1 MLRPRACLWFEL
13 IASRDDLAAT
23 LQALAIAGA
32 VELQTHRRPA
42 LPWVMADASQ
52 LIERFDEMAK
62 RYRAHWP
69 AAAPGQVLHLPDPE
83 ATLRKRLAQLQA
95 WCSAADPLIA
105 ALERLAAEQ
114 RALADLA
121 RLLRATSALPP
132 ETGLLTAQG
141 RVWIEAQLLALPGD
155 APLPPLPAGVLP
167 HTVADDAD
175 GRVVLLVGSRDALAA
190 ASDALAACKARR
202 LEWPADLRGSLAEAD
217 HEVALRQGG
226 VAQRTRALQ
235 TDLHRLAQRHDLAAA
250 VAEIDGV
257 AWLIRHGTDL
267 PASERLV
274 WVTGWT
280 VAGNAAALCA
290 PLERLKLHAVVR
302 FGSPPPGL
310 EPPSRLDNPAWIR
323 RFEAFARL
331 LGQPGPR
338 EVDPSAWVAL
348 IAPLMFG
355 FMFGDVG
362 QGALL
367 CAVGWL
373 LRRRIPLLALLVPG
387 GAMAML
393 FGLLFGSVFARE
405 DLLPALWLHPL
416 QRPVTLLAVAVA
428 FGAAVLLGGL
438 VLSALQAH
446 WRGEARRW
454 WARDAGLVLA
464 YLSLLCAWAC
474 PPLGWLVGA
483 GAMWFAFG
491 SILDTPS
498 SRAAALAGGLA
509 QFVEQVLQLTV
520 NTVSFARVGA
530 FALAHA
536 GLSLAVVGVAEAA
549 GGLGYWVVLVL
560 GNAVIIGLEGL
571 VVGIQT
577 TRLLLFEFFVRFVK
591 GSGRPFRPLQ
601 PPWAQNPLPIRSPP

>member
-1 MLRPRACLWFEL
+1 MLRPRACQWFEL
-13 IASRDDLAAT
+13 VTSRDELAAT
-23 LQALAIAGA
+23 LQALAGAGA
-32 VELQTHRRPA
+32 IELQTHRRPA
-42 LPWVMADASQ
+42 SPWVMADAPQ

-69 AAAPGQVLHLPDPE
+69 AAAPSQVLHLPDPE
-83 ATLRKRLAQLQA
+83 ARLRTRLAQVQA
-95 WCSAADPLIA
+95 WRSEADPLIEE
-105 ALERLAAEQ
+105 LERLAAEQ

-121 RLLRATSALPP
+121 RLLRAPSALPP
-132 ETGLLTAQG
+132 DAGLLTAQG
-141 RVWIEAQLLALPGD
+141 RVWIEAQLRVVPVGAALP
-155 APLPPLPAGVLP
+155 PPPASVLL
-167 HTVADDAD
+167 HTVADDTD

-190 ASDALAACKARR
+190 AGDAFAACKARTI
-202 LEWPADLRGSLAEAD
+202 EWPADLRGNAAQAAE
-217 HEVALRQGG
+217 EVALRIDR
-226 VAQRTRALQ
+226 VAQRTQELQ
-235 TDLHRLAQRHDLAAA
+235 TALRRLAQRHNLAAA

-257 AWLIRHGTDL
+257 AWLVRHGTDL

-280 VAGNAAALCA
+280 VADGPAALCA
-290 PLERLKLHAVVR
+290 PLEPLQLHAVVR
-302 FGSPPPGL
+302 FRPPPPDL
-310 EPPSRLDNPAWIR
+310 DAPSRLDNPAWIR

-338 EVDPSAWVAL
+338 EADPSGWVAL

-367 CAVGWL
+367 CAAGWL
-373 LRRRIPLLALLVPG
+373 LRRRAPLLGLLVPG

-438 VLSALQAH
+438 ALNALQAN

-464 YLSLLCAWAC
+464 YLSLLAAWAW
-474 PPLGWLVGA
+474 PALGWLFPA
-483 GAMWFAFG
+483 GALWFALG
-491 SILDTPS
+491 STIDTRS
-498 SRAAALAGGLA
+498 SRAGALAGGLA

-536 GLSLAVVGVAEAA
+536 GLSLAVVGVAEAV
-549 GGLGYWVVLVL
+549 GGLGYWLVLVL

-601 PPWAQNPLPIRSPP
+601 PPWAQQPSPIRSPS